1 MLKKNKRTNQGLAG
15 LCCALDNFGVSVAP
29 GSAEHAGRE
38 PSTPSHAM
46 SSQGAATVYSKK
58 SANVQYS
65 AEAPLPWE
73 DQQN

>member
-1 MLKKNKRTNQGLAG
+1 MLEKNKQTKQGLSC
-15 LCCALDNFGVSVAP
+15 LCCALDKFGVSVAP
-29 GSAEHAGRE
+29 GSSERAGRE

-46 SSQGAATVYSKK
+46 SSQGAVTVYSKK